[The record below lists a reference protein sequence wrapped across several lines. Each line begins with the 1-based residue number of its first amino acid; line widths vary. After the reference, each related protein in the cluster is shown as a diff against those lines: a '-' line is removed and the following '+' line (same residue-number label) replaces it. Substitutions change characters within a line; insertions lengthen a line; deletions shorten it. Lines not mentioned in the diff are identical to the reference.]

1 MSCLSLL
8 VLELLICKVIGSLKF
23 NWVPKTS
30 AWNLT
35 MSHGAMCLEDKVCA
49 SRKGGTRE
57 MGGCQGTH
65 WGATSLVE
73 SASSFRRPICLHIF
87 GIFTITMQPRQN
99 QMLKIKA
106 TLYKAIQTSPSNA
119 KHWLTVLSYLFKA
132 DNVDVI
138 TFTTHAAK
146 SLIDASCHLH
156 CCLAHAKEGTKFM
169 LAKQEFK

>member
-35 MSHGAMCLEDKVCA
+35 MSHGAMCLGDKVCA

-57 MGGCQGTH
+57 MGGCQGTTTH
-65 WGATSLVE
+65 WGASSLVE

-106 TLYKAIQTSPSNA
+106 TLYKATQTSPSNA
-119 KHWLTVLSYLFKA
+119 KHWLTVLCYLFKA

-138 TFTTHAAK
+138 TFTTQQRAWLMPAV
-146 SLIDASCHLH
+146 IYIVA
-156 CCLAHAKEGTKFM
+156 
-169 LAKQEFK
+169 